1 MNRPAH
7 SASVWPPVA
16 ELTRVRLLEFFREP
30 EAIFWAFL
38 FPILMTVT
46 LGIAFPSSGDDP
58 IHVGVAGTDNGAV
71 RRSLRGAGGF
81 TIHELAAEA
90 VVPALREGTVHVVVL
105 DGNPPTYQFDPTR
118 AESRLARLAVDDA
131 LKRSA
136 GRRDPWTAHERRVV
150 IPGSRYVDWLIP
162 GLLGVNIMT
171 TGVWG
176 IGFSIVQARWRR
188 LLKRLV
194 ASPMRKRDYLLA
206 QVLARLL
213 FLVGEVVAL
222 LAFGVLVLGMPLRGS
237 WWSIGIMTIVG
248 ALCFGGVGLLVASR
262 ARTFEGI
269 SGLVNAAVLPMWVFS
284 GVFFSAANFPDAV
297 QPFIKALPL
306 TALNDGLRTVML
318 DGGSLAQVAPELLIL
333 IAWGSVTFT
342 LALRIFRWT

>member
-1 MNRPAH
+1 MIRRTA
-7 SASVWPPVA
+7 WPPVA

-30 EAIFWAFL
+30 EAIFWAFV

-46 LGIAFPSSGDDP
+46 LGVAFPSGGDEP
-58 IHVGVAGTDNGAV
+58 IHVGVAAGDGGAL
-71 RRSLRGAGGF
+71 RRALEAGGGF
-81 TIHELAAEA
+81 TVRELAPDA
-90 VVPALREGTVHVVVL
+90 VAAALRDGVVQIVVRGGT
-105 DGNPPTYQFDPTR
+105 PPVYQFDPTR
-118 AESRLARLAVDDA
+118 AESRFARLAVDDA
-131 LKRSA
+131 LQRAA
-136 GRRDPWTAHERRVV
+136 GRQDPWSAREEKVV

-194 ASPMRKRDYLLA
+194 ASPMRRRDYLLA

-213 FLVGEVVAL
+213 FLVGEVGVL
-222 LAFGVLVLGMPLRGS
+222 VAFGVFVLGMPVRGS
-237 WWSIGIMTIVG
+237 WWAIGFMSLLG
-248 ALCFGGVGLLVASR
+248 ALCFGGFGLLVASR

-269 SGLVNAAVLPMWVFS
+269 SGLVNVAVLPMWIFS

-297 QPFIKALPL
+297 QPVIQALPL
-306 TALNDGLRTVML
+306 TALNDGLRAVML
-318 DGGSLAQVAPELLIL
+318 EGAPLVQVGPDIL
-333 IAWGSVTFT
+333 IMTAWGAATFAI
-342 LALRIFRWT
+342 ALRIFRWT

>member
-1 MNRPAH
+1 M
-7 SASVWPPVA
+7 SKTWPPLV
-16 ELTRVRLLEFFREP
+16 ELTRVRLLEFVREP
-30 EAIFWAFL
+30 EAMFWAFI

-46 LGIAFPSSGDDP
+46 LGLAFPSTGDEP
-58 IHVGVAGTDNGAV
+58 ILVGVVEGESGAMRTALERTEGFTLRELAPDAVERALRDGAV
-71 RRSLRGAGGF
+71 H
-81 TIHELAAEA
+81 I
-90 VVPALREGTVHVVVL
+90 VVTHGS
-105 DGNPPTYQFDPTR
+105 PPVYRFDPTR

-136 GRRDPWTAHERRVV
+136 GRQDPWTAREDRVV
-150 IPGSRYVDWLIP
+150 VPGSRYVDWLIP

-194 ASPMRKRDYLLA
+194 ASPMHKRDYLLA

-213 FLVGEVVAL
+213 LLVGEVGAL
-222 LAFGVLVLGMPLRGS
+222 LAFGALVLDMPLRGS
-237 WWSIGIMTIVG
+237 WWAVGTMTLAG
-248 ALCFGGVGLLVASR
+248 ALSFGGFGLLVASR

-284 GVFFSAANFPDAV
+284 GVFFSSANFPDAV
-297 QPFIKALPL
+297 QPLIQVLPL
-306 TALNDGLRTVML
+306 TALNDGLRAVML
-318 DGGSLAQVAPELLIL
+318 EGASLAHVGPDLLIL
-333 IAWGSVTFT
+333 TAWGTATFAI
-342 LALRIFRWT
+342 ALKIFRWT

>member
-1 MNRPAH
+1 M
-7 SASVWPPVA
+7 SKVWPPLV

-30 EAIFWAFL
+30 EAIFWAFV
-38 FPILMTVT
+38 FPIVMTVT
-46 LGIAFPSSGDDP
+46 LGLAFPSSGDEP
-58 IHVGVAGTDNGAV
+58 IFVGLV
-71 RRSLRGAGGF
+71 RGNDADGNSGMIRTALERVEGF
-81 TIHELAAEA
+81 TIRELSPDAVEA
-90 VVPALREGTVHVVVL
+90 ALRDGTVHIVVSH
-105 DGNPPTYQFDPTR
+105 GSPPIYRFDPTR

-136 GRRDPWTAHERRVV
+136 GREDPWTAREERVV

-194 ASPMRKRDYLLA
+194 ASPMHKRDYLLA

-213 FLVGEVVAL
+213 FLVGEVAAL
-222 LAFGVLVLGMPLRGS
+222 MAFGILVLDMPLRGS
-237 WWSIGIMTIVG
+237 WWAIGIMTLVG
-248 ALCFGGVGLLVASR
+248 ALSFGGFGLLVASR

-269 SGLVNAAVLPMWVFS
+269 SGLVNVAVLPMWVFS
-284 GVFFSAANFPDAV
+284 GVFFSAANFPESV
-297 QPFIKALPL
+297 QPLIQVLPL
-306 TALNDGLRTVML
+306 TALNDGLRAVIL
-318 DGGSLAQVAPELLIL
+318 EGAPLAQVTPDLLIL
-333 IAWGSVTFT
+333 TAWGTVTFAI
-342 LALRIFRWT
+342 ALKIFRWT